1 MTTPTA
7 KLAFAVSIL
16 EEILKDVEPNSPTAS
31 KLRKVIASLDNLD
44 LVTSL
49 ILLPTVAT
57 SAWATSS
64 LTQRSTANFERHC
77 SIG

>member
-57 SAWATSS
+57 SAW
-64 LTQRSTANFERHC
+64 
-77 SIG
+77 GD